1 MTIKLY
7 ETNRFYVRPFQK
19 EDMTEQYRQWFHDPD
34 VTKHNSHGLFPYT
47 KEQMAKFLAQLES
60 SDDLVWAVIVK
71 GKFSKRTPEQLF
83 GFPMVDSHTGK
94 LIECKHHIG
103 NITLQRINWLYR
115 SAEFACVFGEKDY
128 WGRGY
133 GTEAAKM
140 IFNHGFKRLN
150 LHRIWTGTAS
160 TNIGMQKIA
169 EKLGMKKEGVFKE
182 AMFLNGEY
190 VDIIEYGILAK
201 DWIW

>member
-7 ETNRFYVRPFQK
+7 ETDRFYVRPFQK

-71 GKFSKRTPEQLF
+71 IQKQINPIKH
-83 GFPMVDSHTGK
+83 FPNLPPKEYEDF
-94 LIECKHHIG
+94 HIG
-103 NITLQRINWLYR
+103 NITLQCIHQIYR

-201 DWIW
+201 DWVW

>member
-7 ETNRFYVRPFQK
+7 KTERFYVRPFTK
-19 EDMTEQYRQWFHDPD
+19 EDMTEQYRSWFHDAD
-34 VTKHNSHGLFPYT
+34 VTRHNSHGLFPYT
-47 KEQMAKFLAQLES
+47 KEQMARFLAQLES

-71 GKFSKRTPEQLF
+71 PEEGKKFVK
-83 GFPMVDSHTGK
+83 HTKDG
-94 LIECKHHIG
+94 LNYLEGIHIG
-103 NITLQRINWLYR
+103 NVSLQNIHRIYR

-128 WGRGY
+128 WGKGY

-140 IFNHGFKRLN
+140 IFNHGFNRLN
-150 LHRIWTGTAS
+150 LHRIFTGTSS

-169 EKLGMKKEGVFKE
+169 KKLGMIHEGTFKE

-190 VDIIEYGILAK
+190 VDIYEYGILAREFNK
-201 DWIW
+201 TT

>member
-60 SDDLVWAVIVK
+60 SDNLVWAVMAKPEEK
-71 GKFSKRTPEQLF
+71 GR
-83 GFPMVDSHTGK
+83 GFPK
-94 LIECKHHIG
+94 YEKHGLYYLDGLHIG
-103 NITLQRINWLYR
+103 NITLQQINWIYR
-115 SAEFACVFGEKDY
+115 SAEFACVFGKKNY
-128 WGRGY
+128 WGKGY

-169 EKLGMKKEGVFKE
+169 GKLGMKKEGVFKE
-182 AMFLNGEY
+182 AMFLNGEWI
-190 VDIIEYGILAK
+190 DIVEYGILAK
-201 DWIW
+201 DWVW

>member
-7 ETNRFYVRPFQK
+7 ETDRFYVRPFQK

-71 GKFSKRTPEQLF
+71 NAALPNNKKAKNSCF
-83 GFPMVDSHTGK
+83 TGG
-94 LIECKHHIG
+94 IHIG
-103 NITLQRINWLYR
+103 NVSLQNIHRIYR
-115 SAEFACVFGEKDY
+115 NAEFACVFGEKDY
-128 WGRGY
+128 WGKSY
-133 GTEAAKM
+133 GTEATKM

-182 AMFLNGEY
+182 AMFLNGEWI
-190 VDIIEYGILAK
+190 DIVEYGILAK
-201 DWIW
+201 D

>member
-1 MTIKLY
+1 MIKLY
-7 ETNRFYVRPFQK
+7 ETDRFYVRPFQK

-34 VTKHNSHGLFPYT
+34 VTKQNSHGLFPYT

-60 SDDLVWAVIVK
+60 SDNLVWAVMAKPEEK
-71 GKFSKRTPEQLF
+71 GRRFAKYE
-83 GFPMVDSHTGK
+83 
-94 LIECKHHIG
+94 KHGLYYLDGLHIG
-103 NITLQRINWLYR
+103 NITLQQINWIYR
-115 SAEFACVFGEKDY
+115 SAEFACVFGEKNY
-128 WGRGY
+128 WGKGY

-169 EKLGMKKEGVFKE
+169 GKLGMKKEGVFKE
-182 AMFLNGEY
+182 AMFLNGEWI
-190 VDIIEYGILAK
+190 DIVEYGILAK
-201 DWIW
+201 D